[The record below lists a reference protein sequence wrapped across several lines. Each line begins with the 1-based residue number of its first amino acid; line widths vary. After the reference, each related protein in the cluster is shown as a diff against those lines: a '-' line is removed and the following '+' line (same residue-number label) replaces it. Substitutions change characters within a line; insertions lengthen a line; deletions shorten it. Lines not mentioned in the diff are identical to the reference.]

1 MGKLIRI
8 LRETFPG
15 RPRRYWRYVSPRRH
29 GVGML
34 LLALVLTAT
43 YGYWFFTNDVRIRR
57 SAERYLSKAT
67 GWQVSIRRA
76 RFTLFGGLELQDVR
90 AYLPGSK
97 TEHPFLEASHVQMS
111 HSPLRLLTGGGMEP
125 TEIVCLSPVVT
136 FEKEQLAYQ
145 GGAKDLL
152 IAGQGASP
160 RRLEKLIPIRLR
172 EGKLQVVQSQPETM
186 PEGGSSSRVI
196 QSIPALSMSLLPRGE
211 EFYEITFE
219 DRTQKVMRYGAV
231 TVNVRTGE
239 TVGRATGY
247 IPSLLGLWS
256 MLPPE
261 QQKWLEGYSISGGD
275 FEVFARSGGS
285 DDHFEV
291 KLMDLAMTLPED
303 QGGFRLKGVTGSIV
317 FRPDEIEV
325 RELVGRLDQAPNAR
339 LSLKGSYKGYEK
351 DSPYS
356 LSLEIR
362 DLDLPTESPIAG
374 KVGEALKKFLVDYQA
389 SGRLTMGV
397 TLARKG
403 ERTDISG
410 WAQPEGMALTYKHFP
425 YPVSDVRGRIEFHD
439 NRVYLK
445 EVTARHGQSRISLRG
460 EMEWIEGKQTY
471 DIHIDGRQVELDE
484 ELAQAVPRSFEF
496 VWKTIR
502 PGGRTDA
509 KVRVRRGPADKQDI
523 IDLELRPDGHASMR
537 HAVFPYPVENIA
549 GLVRIADNVAT
560 IEGVSGG
567 RGPMRFTIN
576 GVIRD
581 VHRKDCTVEVDI
593 DIRDMPLD
601 GTLQEALVGTVLK
614 TYKSLHPTGRAQSAK
629 VKLRQGEGKAMTY
642 DITAALAGV
651 SLCYDAFPYP
661 ITDVSGQLEVQTDV
675 FRLRNLAGRNGQAE
689 ITAEVLAQ
697 PAGEALGIELEAS
710 GRGVLLDKALYE
722 AIPPAAR
729 RVWDMLAPAGRSD
742 LHLKLR
748 SDMPGQEPGLIDYR
762 LVLHPQDM
770 RVMYTGFPYPFNQ
783 VRGEVVI
790 APGRTEL
797 KGMTAG
803 AGDMSLWL
811 DGLVLTD
818 QEDERV
824 ELALKARNVPVDA
837 TLREAMPAD
846 VQAVLKFFHNA
857 GQLDLDLPSLRLSQV
872 PSATTRPSGSPATSA
887 PASRPGDALWS
898 LKGGTITVRKARL
911 DLDDTPRELSGKIT
925 GSAARRREGLELSAD
940 ISVDHLSMLQR
951 RLEKIQGKLT
961 KQAASPLLR
970 VDNLLA
976 SAPGG
981 GRMAG
986 FAEILFIEPMQY
998 GLSLYVEDMPL
1009 AQLFPPPPKGA
1020 AKGEP
1025 PQGMVTGNIQMTGS
1039 ANQPRQALGTLRL
1052 SKAKLYKL
1060 PVLLGLLSS
1069 VYLSLPGDTAFTDGH
1084 IHYHLKDNLLIFD
1097 EIYLTGQALSLVGSG
1112 QMNTKTEKIRLTF
1125 LTGPPGRIPR
1135 LRSLADELV
1144 TIIHKELMEI
1154 EVVGNINRPVTRT
1167 VPLRSVD
1174 AFIRR
1179 VMQPEGKD

>member
-1 MGKLIRI
+1 
-8 LRETFPG
+8 
-15 RPRRYWRYVSPRRH
+15 
-29 GVGML
+29 ML

-67 GWQVSIRRA
+67 GWQVNIRRA
-76 RFTLFGGLELQDVR
+76 RFRLFGGLELQDVR

-136 FEKEQLAYQ
+136 FEKEQLAY
-145 GGAKDLL
+145 GGGPKDLL
-152 IAGQGASP
+152 MAGQDGASP
-160 RRLEKLIPIRLR
+160 RRLAKLIPIRLR
-172 EGKLQVVQSQPETM
+172 EGKLQVVQSQPATM
-186 PEGGSSSRVI
+186 PVGGSTSRVI
-196 QSIPALSMSLLPRGE
+196 QSIPLSMSMLPRGE
-211 EFYEITFE
+211 ATYEITFE
-219 DRTQKVMRYGAV
+219 DRTQKVVRHGSLTINM
-231 TVNVRTGE
+231 RTGE
-239 TVGRATGY
+239 TVGRAMGY
-247 IPSLLGLWS
+247 IPSLMGLWP

-261 QQKWLEGYSISGGD
+261 QEKWLKGYYSLGGGD
-275 FEVFARSGGS
+275 YEVFVRSGGA
-285 DDHFEV
+285 DDHIEV
-291 KLMDLAMTLPED
+291 KLMDLAMTLPPE

-339 LSLKGSYKGYEK
+339 LSLKGSYKGYEET
-351 DSPYS
+351 SPYS

-374 KVGEALKKFLVDYQA
+374 QVGEALKKFLTDYKA
-389 SGRLTMGV
+389 SGRLTLGV
-397 TLARKG
+397 TLTRQG
-403 ERTDISG
+403 ERTELSG
-410 WAQPEGMALTYKHFP
+410 WAQPEGMALTYKNFP
-425 YPVSDVRGRIEFHD
+425 YPVRDVRGRVEFRD
-439 NRVYLK
+439 NHVHLQDI
-445 EVTARHGQSRISLRG
+445 TARHGESRISLRG
-460 EMEWIEGKQTY
+460 EMEWVQGRQTY
-471 DIHIDGRQVELDE
+471 DLLIEGRQVELDQ
-484 ELAQAVPRSFEF
+484 ELAQAVPQSFDF

-509 KVRVRRGPADKQDI
+509 NVRVRRGPADKHDI

-567 RGPMRFTIN
+567 RGPMRFAIN

-581 VHRKDCTVEVDI
+581 IHRKDCDVQVDI

-601 GTLQEALVGTVLK
+601 EILQEALAGAVLK
-614 TYKSLHPTGRAQSAK
+614 TYKSLHPSGRAQSAK
-629 VKLRQGEGKAMTY
+629 VKLRQAPGQPMTY

-661 ITDVSGQLEVQTDV
+661 ITDISGQLEVQTDV
-675 FRLRNLAGRNGQAE
+675 FRLRNFSGRNGQAE
-689 ITAEVLAQ
+689 ITAEVTAQ
-697 PAGEALGIELEAS
+697 PVGEALGIDLEAS
-710 GRGVLLDKALYE
+710 GRGILLDKPLYD

-748 SDMPGQEPGLIDYR
+748 SDLPGQQPGEFDYR

-770 RVMYTGFPYPFNQ
+770 RVMYSGFPYPFNR

-790 APGRTEL
+790 KPGRTEL

-811 DGLVLTD
+811 DGLVLTEGD
-818 QEDERV
+818 SEAV
-824 ELALKARNVPVDA
+824 ELAVKAVNVPIDA

-846 VQAVLKFFHNA
+846 VQTVLKFFHNA

-872 PSATTRPSGSPATSA
+872 PSAATRPAGAAPAASG
-887 PASRPGDALWS
+887 PASRPTDTLWS
-898 LKGGTITVRKARL
+898 LKGGTVTVRKAKL
-911 DLDDTPRELSGKIT
+911 DLDDEAPRELSGRIT

-940 ISVDHLSMLQR
+940 LSVDHLSMLQR

-986 FAEILFIEPMQY
+986 FAEILFVEPMQY

-1009 AQLFPPPPKGA
+1009 AQLFPPPPKGDP
-1020 AKGEP
+1020 KSDP
-1025 PQGMVTGNIQMTGS
+1025 PQGMVSGNLQMTGS
-1039 ANQPRQALGTLRL
+1039 ANQPSQALGTLRL
-1052 SKAKLYKL
+1052 TKARLYKL

-1084 IHYHLKDNLLIFD
+1084 VNYRLKDDLLILD

-1112 QMNTKTEKIRLTF
+1112 QMNTKTKKIRLTF

-1144 TIIHKELMEI
+1144 TLIHKELMEI
-1154 EVVGNINRPVTRT
+1154 EVTGKIDHPVTRT